1 MSTLLISHP
10 AFADHLVPP
19 GHPER
24 PERMRAVEQAL
35 EAEAFQAL
43 IREEAPLA
51 EVEVAKLAHP
61 ARFVDALERARPREG
76 MVRID
81 GDTVMSPGTWEALLR
96 ALGAATHAVD
106 EVMEGRA
113 RNAFC
118 AQRPPGHHAEAEVAM
133 GFCLF
138 NFAVVAAK
146 HAQKKHGAEKVA
158 IVDFDVH
165 HGNGTQALVWS
176 DSSVFYASTHQ
187 MPLFPGTGD
196 RSETGV
202 GNVVNCPMR
211 YGDGGTKFHEA
222 FDQSILPALKTF
234 SPDLLI
240 ISAGFD
246 AHQRDPL
253 GGLEL
258 TAQDYGW
265 MTRALLDVAQETAGG
280 RVVSLLEGGYDLKG
294 LADSTT
300 SHVRALMGS

>member
-10 AFADHLVPP
+10 AFSGHLVPP

-24 PERMRAVEQAL
+24 PERMRAVDQAL
-35 EAEAFQAL
+35 EAEAFQSLLRA
-43 IREEAPLA
+43 EAPLA
-51 EVEVAKLAHP
+51 EAQVAALAHP
-61 ARFVDALERARPREG
+61 QAFVDAIEQVRPREG

-81 GDTVMSPGTWEALLR
+81 GDTTMSPGTWEAVLR

-106 EVMEGRA
+106 EVMAGRV

-118 AQRPPGHHAEAEVAM
+118 AQRPPGHHAEAQIAM

-146 HAQKKHGAEKVA
+146 HAQKSHGVERVA

-165 HGNGTQALVWS
+165 HGNGTQALVWT
-176 DSSVFYASTHQ
+176 DPTIFYASTHQ
-187 MPLFPGTGD
+187 MPLFPGTGA

-202 GNVVNCPMR
+202 GNIVNCPMR
-211 YGDGGTKFHEA
+211 SGDGGSRFHEA
-222 FDQSILPALKTF
+222 FDQSILPSLKTF

-246 AHQRDPL
+246 AHARDPL

-258 TAQDYGW
+258 QAEDYAW
-265 MTRALLDVAQETAGG
+265 MTRALLDVAEETAGG
-280 RVVSLLEGGYDLKG
+280 RVVSVLEGGYDLKG
-294 LADSTT
+294 LADSTAA
-300 SHVRALMGS
+300 HVRALMGS